1 MDNRFEEWVGHP
13 NKRTFVPVEDHF
25 TFAHHQGWW
34 ASGWRG
40 TAAEVKARKFFYK
53 NKPLPADILESETW

>member
-1 MDNRFEEWVGHP
+1 MDNRYEEWVSHP
-13 NKRTFVPVEDHF
+13 NKRTFVPVNDHF

-40 TAAEVKARKFFYK
+40 TWSEAEQRKSFFA
-53 NKPLPADILESETW
+53 NRPLPLVDPEDVD